1 MTMKG
6 YLMSQPE
13 AAGHLSAA
21 EAHVML
27 EHLDYGE
34 RGLTRN
40 DMRAQLPEL
49 PDAIYLHLPD
59 SKRFSTADEAL
70 HEVARSAGRAEGEFV
85 AANDETG
92 SDAAP
97 ADEGAPAGYGND
109 PLVEATVV
117 GPSTNTPIGGFD
129 GNSLETASEFE
140 R

>member
-1 MTMKG
+1 
-6 YLMSQPE
+6 MSQSGV
-13 AAGHLSAA
+13 AGHLNVADA
-21 EAHVML
+21 RAML
-27 EHLDYGE
+27 GHLAYGE
-34 RGLTRN
+34 HGLTRN

-59 SKRFSTADEAL
+59 SKRFNNADEVL
-70 HEVARSAGRAEGEFV
+70 HEVRRSAGRAEGEFV

-92 SDAAP
+92 TNAAP

-109 PLVEATVV
+109 PLVESTVV
-117 GPSTNTPIGGFD
+117 GPSTNTPVGGFD